1 MPIPIYT
8 DLAAANASVLK
19 RVPFDEVEVTPALL
33 DAIAARMGERLTPAQ
48 VVERIVNDVRTR
60 GDAALAEWSARLDGH
75 VPTQWQVPR
84 ERIAAAWAAQ
94 PADLQQAL
102 MLAAEQIRNFHAK
115 QHHQSWMDVTAEGTL
130 GQLVVP
136 MGRVGI
142 YVPGGSAPLP
152 STLLMAAIPARVAGV
167 DEIVV
172 CSPPQRATG
181 EVAEIVLA
189 AAHVA
194 GVDQVLRIGGAQ
206 AIAAMAFGTAQIP
219 QVDKIAGPGNL
230 FVVLAKR
237 MVYGAVGIESLP
249 GPTETLV
256 IADAHANPAYVAA
269 DLLAQAEH
277 VQAAAILVTTD
288 LQMAQA
294 VKAELATQLAALP
307 DNSGAAETL
316 ALRSGIV
323 VVSDLRTAFM
333 VANTYAPEHL
343 CLLIQDAWDYLG
355 WVRNAGGVFVGER
368 SFEVLGDYIAGPSHI
383 MPTGGTA
390 RFAAPVNVD
399 DFRKII
405 SVVGLNQHALR
416 RIGPA
421 AARLADAE
429 GLHAHAAAVRI
440 RLRDDQ

>member
-1 MPIPIYT
+1 
-8 DLAAANASVLK
+8 LASAQASVLK

-33 DAIAARMGERLTPAQ
+33 DGIAQRFGARLTPAQ
-48 VVERIVNDVRTR
+48 AVERIVNDVRQR
-60 GDAALAEWSARLDGH
+60 GDVALAEWSQRLDGS
-75 VPTQWQVPR
+75 VPTAWQVPA
-84 ERIAAAWAAQ
+84 ERIVAAWQAQSADVQAA
-94 PADLQQAL
+94 LQ
-102 MLAAEQIRNFHAK
+102 LAAEQIRRFHSK
-115 QHHQSWMDVTAEGTL
+115 QHHQSWMDVTSEGTL

-136 MGRVGI
+136 LERVGI
-142 YVPGGSAPLP
+142 YVPGGAAPLP
-152 STLLMAAIPARVAGV
+152 STLLMSAIPARVAGV

-194 GVDQVLRIGGAQ
+194 GVDRVYRVGGAQ
-206 AIAAMAFGTAQIP
+206 AIAAMAFGTEQIGR
-219 QVDKIAGPGNL
+219 VDKIAGPGNL

-256 IADAHANPAYVAA
+256 IADAQANPAYVAA

-277 VQAAAILVTTD
+277 VQAAAILLTTEV
-288 LQMAQA
+288 QFAER
-294 VKAELATQLAALP
+294 VKAELARQLALLP

-316 ALRSGIV
+316 ALRSGIIV
-323 VVSDLRTAFM
+323 VDSLKTAFA
-333 VANTYAPEHL
+333 VSNAYAPEHL
-343 CLLIQDAWDYLG
+343 CLLIEQAWDYLG
-355 WVRNAGGVFVGER
+355 WVRNAGGVFIGEQ

-405 SVVGLNQHALR
+405 SVVGLNQQALA

-421 AARLADAE
+421 AARLAEAE
-429 GLHAHAAAVRI
+429 GLHAHAAAVKI
-440 RLRDDQ
+440 RLQA